1 MGGGGGGGHMGD
13 GGENVI
19 EETKTTKYDSWDGD
33 GEQIH
38 QSTTTNFVRFFIF
51 VFG

>member
-19 EETKTTKYDSWDGD
+19 EETETKFFKTDDSWDGD

-38 QSTTTNFVRFFIF
+38 QSTAANSV
-51 VFG
+51 